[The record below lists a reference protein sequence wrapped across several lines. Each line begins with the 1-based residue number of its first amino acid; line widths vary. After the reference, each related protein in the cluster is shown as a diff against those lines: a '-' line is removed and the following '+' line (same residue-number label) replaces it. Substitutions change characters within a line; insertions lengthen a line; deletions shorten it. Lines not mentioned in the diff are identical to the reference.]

1 MTNLVQTSI
10 NKQRDS
16 YIDVVKG
23 LALLSI
29 MLIHTVFWSGQDY
42 VPSFCQNIVLCFDV
56 PVFFLL
62 SGMGISYN
70 NGKISFPAMFLKFSI
85 AFGILTLFAD
95 LL

>member
-56 PVFFLL
+56 PVFFFYREWEYRTT
-62 SGMGISYN
+62 MGRYPSPRC
-70 NGKISFPAMFLKFSI
+70 F
-85 AFGILTLFAD
+85 
-95 LL
+95 